1 MTRNKKPSLLE
12 EDKIIVSSIKKKNLD
27 LLINYNNSFE
37 LNEDNKNKFLEFLY
51 KESKK
56 NQSFLKISILV
67 ISNMSYQIFDRL
79 FRESFLINKSS
90 VTINYVSY
98 NEFLSLKKEK
108 LEYDCAFIFFDKND
122 LGEISNF
129 SNDLTYTQKDLKK
142 IKDFYNFIFI
152 KLVALDKTKIF
163 LSNFSTYENTE
174 FLSLEKKVKNN
185 KNELINNLNNY
196 ILKNS
201 KKYKFNL
208 IDVES
213 YSKQFGLAK
222 IQDIV
227 KFYLARIPFSQE
239 FAEFFFSIVAN
250 FVLTSFGKLKK
261 VLVLDL
267 DNTLWGGILGD
278 DGHNNIKI
286 DNETPEGKIFFDF
299 QKTILNLKKR
309 GVLLAIC
316 SKNFE
321 KNVKAAFKN
330 NTNFVLKYNDF
341 VSVKANW
348 NNKAENIKNISEELG
363 LGLDSFV
370 FFDDNP
376 VERELVRSFLPSVTI
391 PELPNEPS
399 YYRNI
404 LLNNF
409 YFDLVSLS
417 KEDVSRS
424 KSYITN
430 IKREKL
436 KEKFTDF
443 NEYLKSLKMVCE
455 YSVFQ
460 KSDHDRVVQLFL
472 RSNQFN
478 FTTIRYSLK
487 DINNIRKDK
496 NRVTFQFS
504 FRDKFSNYGIVS
516 LIVGTITKESLFI
529 DNWVMSCRVLNR
541 TLEIFIINSV
551 IKYAKMKNIKKIVGT
566 YMPTKKNSLVEKLYM
581 NLGFSK
587 KNNSPH
593 FLYNMKKSQ
602 YKKTQIQEKN

>member
-1 MTRNKKPSLLE
+1 MIKSMKPSLLE
-12 EDKIIVSSIKKKNLD
+12 EDQIIVSSIKKKNLD

-37 LNEDNKNKFLEFLY
+37 LNDDNKNKFLEFLY

-79 FRESFLINKSS
+79 FRESFLINKAS
-90 VTINYVSY
+90 VIINYVNY

-108 LEYDCAFIFFDKND
+108 LKYDCVFIFFDKSD
-122 LGEISNF
+122 LEEISNF
-129 SNDLTYTQKDLKK
+129 SNDLTYTQKDLNK
-142 IKDFYNFIFI
+142 IKSFYDFIFT
-152 KLVALDKTKIF
+152 KLEALDKTKIF
-163 LSNFSTYENTE
+163 LSNFSAYENTE
-174 FLSLEKKVKNN
+174 FFSLEKKVKKN
-185 KNELINNLNNY
+185 KNELIINLNNY

-222 IQDIV
+222 IQDTV

-239 FAEFFFSIVAN
+239 FAEFFFSTVAN
-250 FVLTSFGKLKK
+250 FVLTAFGKMKK

-278 DGHNNIKI
+278 DGHSNIKI

-321 KNVKAAFKN
+321 KNVKVAFKN

-341 VSVKANW
+341 VSIKANW
-348 NNKAENIKNISEELG
+348 NNKAENIENISKELG

-391 PELPNEPS
+391 PELPSEPS
-399 YYRNI
+399 YYRDI

-455 YSVFQ
+455 YSAFQ

-487 DINNIRKDK
+487 DINNIRNDK

-551 IKYAKMKNIKKIVGT
+551 IKYARMNNIKKIVGT
-566 YMPTKKNSLVEKLYM
+566 YIPTQKNSLVENLYM

-602 YKKTQIQEKN
+602 YKKTQIKEKN

>member
-1 MTRNKKPSLLE
+1 MTRNMKPSLLQ
-12 EDKIIVSSIKKKNLD
+12 EDKIIVSLIKKKNLE
-27 LLINYNNSFE
+27 LLINYYNSFN
-37 LNEDNKNKFLEFLY
+37 LNEDNKNKLLEFLY

-56 NQSFLKISILV
+56 NQSFLKISILI
-67 ISNMSYQIFDRL
+67 ISNMSYQVFDRS
-79 FRESFLINKSS
+79 FKEIFLINKSS
-90 VTINYVSY
+90 VTINYVNY
-98 NEFLSLKKEK
+98 NEFLSLKKENLK
-108 LEYDCAFIFFDKND
+108 YDCALVFFDKKD
-122 LGEISNF
+122 LEEISNF
-129 SNDLTYTQKDLKK
+129 SNDLTYTQEDLKK
-142 IKDFYNFIFI
+142 IKNFYNFIFT
-152 KLVALDKTKIF
+152 KLIALDKTKIF
-163 LSNFSTYENTE
+163 LSNFSGYENTE
-174 FLSLEKKVKNN
+174 FSSLEKKVKNN
-185 KNELINNLNNY
+185 KSELIDNLNNY

-201 KKYKFNL
+201 KKFKFNL
-208 IDVES
+208 IDTES
-213 YSKQFGLAK
+213 YSKQFGLTNIEDA
-222 IQDIV
+222 V
-227 KFYLARIPFSQE
+227 KFYLAKIPFSQQ
-239 FAEFFFSIVAN
+239 FAEFFFSVVAN

-278 DGHNNIKI
+278 EGYDNIKI
-286 DNETPEGKIFFDF
+286 DNETPEGKVFFDF
-299 QKTILNLKKR
+299 QKTILNFKKR

-321 KNVKAAFKN
+321 KNVRVAFKKN
-330 NTNFVLKYNDF
+330 PNLVLRYNDF
-341 VSVKANW
+341 VSIKANW
-348 NNKAENIKNISEELG
+348 NNKVENIKNISEELG

-376 VERELVRSFLPSVTI
+376 VERELVRSFLPSVTV
-391 PELPNEPS
+391 PELPREPS

-404 LLNNF
+404 LLNSF

-436 KEKFTDF
+436 KVKFTDF

-455 YSVFQ
+455 YSVF
-460 KSDHDRVVQLFL
+460 KKADYDRVVQLFL

-487 DINNIRKDK
+487 DINNIRNNK

-516 LIVGTITKESLFI
+516 LIVGSITKDCLFI

-566 YMPTKKNSLVEKLYM
+566 YIPTQKNSLVEKLYID
-581 NLGFSK
+581 LGFLK
-587 KNNSPH
+587 KNNSLQ
-593 FLYNMKKSQ
+593 FVYNINKSLN
-602 YKKTQIQEKN
+602 KKTPIQEKK